1 MERLFSR
8 EEKRERGR
16 QGGSGDVCE
25 DGGMTQICVFARS
38 RGRPLLRL
46 LRHTE
51 VNFDW
56 GNGQGGDGVSA
67 SLKTDG

>member
-1 MERLFSR
+1 M
-8 EEKRERGR
+8 
-16 QGGSGDVCE
+16 CE